1 MDFETFK
8 QSTAEAAPPGD
19 LSPAL
24 EALWR
29 DAKGEWD
36 AAHGLAQ
43 SQKDT
48 AGAWVHAY
56 LHRVEGDTSNARYW
70 YNRAGRPASAAS
82 LAEEWEDIA
91 RALL

>member
-19 LSPAL
+19 LSLAL
-24 EALWR
+24 QALWR

-36 AAHGLAQ
+36 AAHELAQ

-56 LHRVEGDTSNARYW
+56 LNRVEGDTSNARYW
-70 YNRAGRPASAAS
+70 YNRAGRPASACS
-82 LAEEWEDIA
+82 G
-91 RALL
+91 